1 MAPDPGTTSTTMTLF
16 NAEFLNPLRLTLQ
29 VAGLATLVA
38 LAVGTALAWALA
50 RFRFPGRDLLDA
62 VCTLPLVMPPTV
74 LGYYLL
80 VLVGRRGV
88 LGAWLLDTF
97 GFTLIFTW
105 QGAVLA
111 AAVVSFPLV
120 FKSARAALESVD
132 RDLEDAARTLGVSE
146 WGVFFRVSLPLAM
159 RGILAGTMLAF
170 ARAMGEFGAT
180 LMVAGNLPGRTQTLS
195 LAVYSAVQAGRDDL
209 AQALVILVSAVCVLI
224 LFTTAKLI
232 QPKY

>member
-1 MAPDPGTTSTTMTLF
+1 MPQPSL
-16 NAEFLNPLRLTLQ
+16 EFLDPLRLTLQ
-29 VAGLATLVA
+29 VAGLATLASLA
-38 LAVGTALAWALA
+38 LGTALAWLLA
-50 RFRFPGRDLLDA
+50 RFKFPGRDLLDA
-62 VCTLPLVMPPTV
+62 VCTLPLVLPPTV

-80 VLVGRRGV
+80 VLVGRRGIF
-88 LGAWLLDTF
+88 GAWLQEYF
-97 GFTLIFTW
+97 GVSLIFTW

-146 WGVFFRVSLPLAM
+146 WGVFFRVSLPLAL

-209 AQALVILVSAVCVLI
+209 AQILVLLVSAVCVTI